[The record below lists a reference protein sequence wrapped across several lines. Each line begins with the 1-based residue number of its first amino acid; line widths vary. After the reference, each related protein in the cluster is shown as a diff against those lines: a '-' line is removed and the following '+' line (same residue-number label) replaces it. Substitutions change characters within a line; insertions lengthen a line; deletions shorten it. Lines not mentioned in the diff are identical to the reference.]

1 MLTSVNSPD
10 KVIDIRNGTL
20 TNGEAVQLMSNLNT
34 TAQHFK
40 INDLGNGYWSIINV
54 NSNKAVEVMN
64 SSTADGAKLQQNDY
78 TGALN
83 QQWKFVLSENIVL
96 D

>member
-40 INDLGNGYWSIINV
+40 INDLG
-54 NSNKAVEVMN
+54 
-64 SSTADGAKLQQNDY
+64 
-78 TGALN
+78 
-83 QQWKFVLSENIVL
+83 
-96 D
+96 